1 MLEPPALGLGMILRR
16 ARSFAGLAAAIVPFA
31 IIVHLVAEAAA
42 TERDGISVGFVLR
55 HAYFAAI
62 FAAAVMWFAVT
73 VGAGRSAAERS
84 RRCAL
89 VRADLSA
96 MRGPRRFL
104 MLVAANLAFFSLT
117 QAVEGN
123 PIGSGALMLGLGIAL
138 AGSLLS
144 ALLVFVLG
152 NSFVTASLESVIG
165 ESPFRRVAV
174 AVARRTRRIAAGRH
188 ATLAYSLFIPNR
200 PPPTAVRI

>member
-55 HAYFAAI
+55 HAYFAAL
-62 FAAAVMWFAVT
+62 FAAAVTWFAVT
-73 VGAGRSAAERS
+73 VGAGRSAAERR

-104 MLVAANLAFFSLT
+104 MLVAAFFSLT